1 MARHREIRRM
11 GVIGAIG
18 APAGRS
24 WPAGATVA
32 KAARAGIRER
42 PRS

>member
-1 MARHREIRRM
+1 M